1 MHAEHREALSKPTT
15 TGTSERSERES
26 FRSSVRRH
34 ILNHT
39 ALKKNP
45 SLDCEAL
52 RKPTT
57 TGTSERSER
66 ESYSSLFHYIR
77 RIPSTTSKHEKRER
91 PYCKKWQQL

>member
-34 ILNHT
+34 SINTPIKIYVQH
-39 ALKKNP
+39 
-45 SLDCEAL
+45 CEAL
-52 RKPTT
+52 SKPTT

-66 ESYSSLFHYIR
+66 ESYLSFFPYIR
-77 RIPSTTSKHEKRER
+77 RNLPSISKHEKRER
-91 PYCKKWQQL
+91 PYCKKRQHL